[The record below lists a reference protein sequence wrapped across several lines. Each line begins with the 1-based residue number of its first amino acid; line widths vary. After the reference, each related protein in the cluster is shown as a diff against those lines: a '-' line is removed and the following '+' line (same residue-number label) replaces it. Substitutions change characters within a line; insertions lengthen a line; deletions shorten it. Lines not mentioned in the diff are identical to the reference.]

1 MNDTQKEVSKEQEV
15 QEPVRKGKPTRSTTK
30 TISSIPPASRTKN
43 GMKHKVP
50 KGKGTPTSKRKKA
63 PTGPSPVDWKL
74 EMRELRE
81 EIRDNQKKDM
91 IVMIAAMEKRNQ
103 TPPPVDVVAASL
115 NKDNVSLLTGSR
127 KGVGSQVSENSWKTF
142 QHHEKQLTQSLKKY
156 IRTNFYGK
164 MKFTIEARE
173 SVMCTMAVDSN
184 VVALHDPST
193 KEEFAA
199 YFKKKVPQIFN
210 QLRHNAQSLAR
221 RNWIGK
227 NFVHQ

>member
-1 MNDTQKEVSKEQEV
+1 
-15 QEPVRKGKPTRSTTK
+15 
-30 TISSIPPASRTKN
+30 
-43 GMKHKVP
+43 
-50 KGKGTPTSKRKKA
+50 
-63 PTGPSPVDWKL
+63 
-74 EMRELRE
+74 
-81 EIRDNQKKDM
+81 
-91 IVMIAAMEKRNQ
+91 MIAAMEKRNQ

-127 KGVGSQVSENSWKTF
+127 KGIGSQVSENSWKTF

-199 YFKKKVPQIFN
+199 YFKKCTTDI
-210 QLRHNAQSLAR
+210 
-221 RNWIGK
+221 
-227 NFVHQ
+227 